1 MNLSLV
7 SLHLCIYFSWQ
18 QQYVFIHDCVRDYV
32 ERKKKELQGNLL
44 YENVNRGFGKQCVL
58 IVCTCVFTATIHFH
72 PRLSEGLSWEKTS
85 KRWMFVWKPGIRW
98 DFKVK
103 ACLESCR
110 QIPFILHL
118 YCHLNWILFLIR
130 RIILNY
136 KVKANIFSECAY
148 NMF

>member
-1 MNLSLV
+1 MNSSLV

-72 PRLSEGLSWEKTS
+72 PRLSEGLS
-85 KRWMFVWKPGIRW
+85 
-98 DFKVK
+98 
-103 ACLESCR
+103 
-110 QIPFILHL
+110 
-118 YCHLNWILFLIR
+118 
-130 RIILNY
+130 
-136 KVKANIFSECAY
+136 
-148 NMF
+148 